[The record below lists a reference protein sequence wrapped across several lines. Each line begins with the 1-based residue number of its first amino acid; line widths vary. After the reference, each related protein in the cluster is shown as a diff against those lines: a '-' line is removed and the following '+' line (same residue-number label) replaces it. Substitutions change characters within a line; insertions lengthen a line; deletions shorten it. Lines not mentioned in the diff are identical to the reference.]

1 MIELRPETW
10 FDEVV
15 KTHRIISPY
24 INHTPLVTCPEL
36 NEELGGKCIFK
47 AESLQITGSFKVR
60 GALSAISRLSDDQL
74 KQGVIAYSSGNHAQ
88 GVAHAAKVFNT
99 PATVVMPEDAPSK
112 KISNARE
119 LGAEVI
125 FYNRRTESREAIS
138 QEIAKQRN
146 LTLINPYDA
155 LTTIYGQATAAYE
168 VIQDANNPK
177 IDNAIICAGGG
188 GLTAGSCM
196 ALKHINP
203 NCHVYTAEPDEW
215 NDHQQSFAK
224 NERVTLDANRT
235 GLCDGLLTPTPG
247 EIPFQINQHFGVT
260 GLSASDQEVCNAMS
274 YAFNMLNL
282 KLEPS
287 GAIALACLLAD
298 KEKFKGSRTLVMLS
312 GGNVDEETFSKCL
325 SQASN

>member
-1 MIELRPETW
+1 MIELKPETW

-24 INHTPLVTCPEL
+24 INHTPLVTCPDL

-125 FYNRRTESREAIS
+125 FYNRRTESREAIC

-155 LTTIYGQATAAYE
+155 LATIYGQATAAYE

-224 NERVTLDANRT
+224 NERVTLDTNRT

-247 EIPFQINQHFGVT
+247 EIPFKINQHFGVT
-260 GLSASDQEVCNAMS
+260 GLSVSDQEVCNAMS